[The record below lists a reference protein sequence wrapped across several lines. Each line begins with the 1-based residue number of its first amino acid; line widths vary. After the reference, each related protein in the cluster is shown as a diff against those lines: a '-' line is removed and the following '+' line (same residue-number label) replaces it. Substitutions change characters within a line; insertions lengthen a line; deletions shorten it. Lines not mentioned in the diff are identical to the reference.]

1 MIKNKYIILLLII
14 LAPYIY
20 LAPLSFGFI
29 AMGNDFDL
37 IYFSYKKYLF
47 EFLNEGIFPFWS
59 PGESSGYTL
68 IYNPFAQIFYTG
80 IF

>member
-1 MIKNKYIILLLII
+1 MIKNKYIILPLII

-47 EFLNEGIFPFWS
+47 QFLNEGIFP
-59 PGESSGYTL
+59 P
-68 IYNPFAQIFYTG
+68 Q
-80 IF
+80 